1 MKKLAVLFTSL
12 LLALPASS
20 FAGNPSG
27 NTTRAI
33 GSPIGGGISILPKPG
48 EITTPWLLVESK
60 PILHIL
66 YVCTWQRSTISID
79 GTTKTEKQ
87 RHLGIGSCIYTRPK
101 N

>member
-12 LLALPASS
+12 LLVLPASS
-20 FAGNPSG
+20 FAGNG
-27 NTTRAI
+27 IAH
-33 GSPIGGGISILPKPG
+33 PIGDGNSIITKPV

>member
-1 MKKLAVLFTSL
+1 MKTLAVLFTSL

-20 FAGNPSG
+20 FAGNLSG
-27 NTTRAI
+27 SI
-33 GSPIGGGISILPKPG
+33 VHPIGDVNSTTAKPG
-48 EITTPWLLVESK
+48 EITTPWLLIESK

-66 YVCTWQRSTISID
+66 YICTWQRSTVSID

-87 RHLGIGSCIYTRPK
+87 THLGLGSCIHTMPK

>member
-20 FAGNPSG
+20 FAGNSNVG
-27 NTTRAI
+27 I
-33 GSPIGGGISILPKPG
+33 VHPIGDVNLPIAKPI
-48 EITTPWLLVESK
+48 EITSPWLLVESK

-66 YVCTWQRSTISID
+66 YICTWQRATININ
-79 GTTKTEKQ
+79 GTTKIEKQ
-87 RHLGIGSCIYTRPK
+87 THLGLGSCIHTMPK

>member
-20 FAGNPSG
+20 FAGNPSKG
-27 NTTRAI
+27 ITH
-33 GSPIGGGISILPKPG
+33 PIGDVSSTIAKPG
-48 EITTPWLLVESK
+48 EITTPWLLIESK

-66 YVCTWQRSTISID
+66 YICTWQRSTISIN
-79 GTTKTEKQ
+79 GITKTEKQ
-87 RHLGIGSCIYTRPK
+87 THLGLGSCIHTMPK

>member
-20 FAGNPSG
+20 FAGNPSVG
-27 NTTRAI
+27 I
-33 GSPIGGGISILPKPG
+33 VHPIGDVNP
-48 EITTPWLLVESK
+48 ITTKPVDITSPWVLIESK

-66 YVCTWQRSTISID
+66 YICTWQRSTISIG

-87 RHLGIGSCIYTRPK
+87 THLGLGSCIHTMPK

>member
-20 FAGNPSG
+20 FAGNPSRG
-27 NTTRAI
+27 IVRSI
-33 GSPIGGGISILPKPG
+33 GDVNSPIAKTID
-48 EITTPWLLVESK
+48 ITSPWLLVESK
-60 PILHIL
+60 SILHIL
-66 YVCTWQRSTISID
+66 YICTWQRATININ

-87 RHLGIGSCIYTRPK
+87 THLGLGSCIHTMPK